1 MRGSSVPLG
10 AFAILWDF
18 LARIKCVWRGAS
30 FFSATSD
37 LTRTGA
43 FDFAASER
51 AAVGYLGAGGAA
63 MAMGTVASAGGS
75 GATVT
80 SDGGLGPS
88 DPGVTVAA
96 AGDAEEGALSVCPGP
111 WSPPPACSRF
121 SASARAAFARSISS

>member
-1 MRGSSVPLG
+1 METRFVSKRSPDGARLAGSVTSAGRTGGGEFVADRESRVGKEPVVRGSFVPLG
-10 AFAILWDF
+10 VFAILCGF
-18 LARIKCVWRGAS
+18 LARIACVWGGAR

-51 AAVGYLGAGGAA
+51 AALGYLGGGGGE

-80 SDGGLGPS
+80 SDGAWPFRPRG
-88 DPGVTVAA
+88 
-96 AGDAEEGALSVCPGP
+96 
-111 WSPPPACSRF
+111 
-121 SASARAAFARSISS
+121 

>member
-1 MRGSSVPLG
+1 VRGSSVRLG
-10 AFAILWDF
+10 AFAILCGF
-18 LARIKCVWRGAS
+18 LARIACVGRGGS

-51 AAVGYLGAGGAA
+51 AAVGYLGAGGGA

-80 SDGGLGPS
+80 SDG
-88 DPGVTVAA
+88 AW
-96 AGDAEEGALSVCPGP
+96 ALPTRG
-111 WSPPPACSRF
+111 
-121 SASARAAFARSISS
+121 